1 MLGRSGSQ
9 GQVVVIGNPFG
20 LGGTASAGMIS
31 AVDRELG
38 SYPYDHIQI
47 DASVNRDNSGGPVFN
62 SDGAVIG
69 ISNAIYSPTG
79 GSVGIAFAIP
89 AKPAVNVVSQLKNT
103 GTVTRGWL
111 GVQLQDIYE
120 ENAKALGLSELK
132 VHSSLA

>member
-1 MLGRSGSQ
+1 
-9 GQVVVIGNPFG
+9 
-20 LGGTASAGMIS
+20 MIS

-47 DASVNRDNSGGPVFN
+47 DASVIRGNSVCPVFN
-62 SDGAVIG
+62 NDDGDLIG
-69 ISNAIYSPTG
+69 ISNATYSPTG

-103 GTVTRGWL
+103 GTVTWGWL

-120 ENAKALGLSELK
+120 ENAKALGLRACFE
-132 VHSSLA
+132 SS